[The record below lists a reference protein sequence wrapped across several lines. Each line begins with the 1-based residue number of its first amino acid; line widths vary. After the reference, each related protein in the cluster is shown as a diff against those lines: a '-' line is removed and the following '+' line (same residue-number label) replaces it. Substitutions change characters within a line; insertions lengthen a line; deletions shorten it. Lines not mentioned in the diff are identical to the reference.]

1 MKYKKLT
8 IHNIASFED
17 AEIDFENGPLAQSAV
32 FLIAGPT
39 GVGKSTILDAVCLA
53 LYNMTPRLNN
63 APTTAYE
70 DEFISSGNTV
80 GAKDPRQMV
89 RRGAKEASVMFYFEG
104 NDGREYLATWEVKS
118 KTKGKQKDSLND
130 VKRSLEMLPNGIVW
144 DKKPDIIEKI
154 QEAVGLK
161 FDQFCRT
168 SMLAQGEFSRFL
180 IAGEGEKADIL
191 EKLTDTGQFLR
202 IGEKISENAKQAK
215 TDYEEAAKQIE
226 NIKILPDEEVE
237 KKKTEMAALSQKA
250 AELKKQE
257 SDINAKIE
265 WLKQCDEIRKEEEEN
280 KAELEKAE
288 RLQTDEK
295 TVALQKKLA
304 DWERTDKERTTFQS
318 KKEVVKK
325 LQELQKELAT
335 LKNELPG
342 LTRLVGEFMG
352 GVNAK
357 KADFNEK
364 NESIKKQEDH
374 KETYQQSQ
382 TLIGKM
388 KNVLAHKTDAENA
401 EKERQNATNALS
413 DIQKSIKE
421 KEQAH
426 KETSKKI
433 KALTDDIKKKKKE
446 LAAKNREKIEEE
458 RAQLNATL
466 RECDK
471 AQSAVKTYREKT
483 NGNAKKHADLTALQ
497 AEIRQ
502 MEQAIPDKQK
512 HLQQLADDEKRLRE
526 QYEKLKK
533 SVGDAAQELRHK
545 LAVGD
550 VCPICGQT
558 VHDVLDDEFFK
569 TLVEPAEKEWEEK
582 SLLLSTENKNMAEE
596 TARLKEKKQREEKE
610 KKSLAEEDDNLQSEK
625 STCADLLNSLHIALD
640 DKDLDKVLKTI
651 EEKTA
656 EYTRQLAKVEEEF
669 KAANHLQDDVNKLQE
684 KANKLSAEE
693 KNQYE
698 LLQKERASEAK
709 TTTQKEAAEKQIND
723 LKKKIDDESAE
734 LTAMFKNDKWQAD
747 INRTIKVLG
756 EKAEAYNNVC
766 DEVRKLDNE
775 IQQDEKM
782 LRQMESPMQAL
793 GAQPKAVACAQPRPA
808 EEIIDKI
815 NDYKG
820 RKGNTETLLKN
831 HEEQIKEKEKQLASF
846 FQKNPEITEEYL
858 SQLAAWA
865 SATATRE
872 KLEAQKSNLDKLK
885 GQQGKIAERKN
896 TLIANRPDTLTD
908 ADTAEQL
915 RTVKAQLSEQEGLCN
930 QSIGAIDQE
939 LKANDERKTEVE
951 ELKLQ
956 HKNKITLYTNWKQLD
971 DIFGGQNNANKFKR
985 IAQSYVLQQ
994 LLLNANQYLE
1004 TLTQRYELRCQLGSY
1019 AILVSDKYNGGRE
1032 RSATTLSGG
1041 ESFIISLALALGLSN
1056 IAGANLTSDII
1067 FIDEGFGTLST
1078 DALETVMNT
1087 LTLLSQCNGKKVGII
1102 SHVEQLKQRIDT
1114 QIAVSCKAAGLPS
1127 TLHIY

>member
-1 MKYKKLT
+1 M
-8 IHNIASFED
+8 
-17 AEIDFENGPLAQSAV
+17 
-32 FLIAGPT
+32 
-39 GVGKSTILDAVCLA
+39 
-53 LYNMTPRLNN
+53 
-63 APTTAYE
+63 
-70 DEFISSGNTV
+70 
-80 GAKDPRQMV
+80 
-89 RRGAKEASVMFYFEG
+89 
-104 NDGREYLATWEVKS
+104 
-118 KTKGKQKDSLND
+118 
-130 VKRSLEMLPNGIVW
+130 
-144 DKKPDIIEKI
+144 
-154 QEAVGLK
+154 
-161 FDQFCRT
+161 
-168 SMLAQGEFSRFL
+168 
-180 IAGEGEKADIL
+180 
-191 EKLTDTGQFLR
+191 
-202 IGEKISENAKQAK
+202 
-215 TDYEEAAKQIE
+215 
-226 NIKILPDEEVE
+226 
-237 KKKTEMAALSQKA
+237 
-250 AELKKQE
+250 
-257 SDINAKIE
+257 
-265 WLKQCDEIRKEEEEN
+265 
-280 KAELEKAE
+280 
-288 RLQTDEK
+288 
-295 TVALQKKLA
+295 
-304 DWERTDKERTTFQS
+304 
-318 KKEVVKK
+318 
-325 LQELQKELAT
+325 
-335 LKNELPG
+335 
-342 LTRLVGEFMG
+342 
-352 GVNAK
+352 
-357 KADFNEK
+357 
-364 NESIKKQEDH
+364 
-374 KETYQQSQ
+374 
-382 TLIGKM
+382 
-388 KNVLAHKTDAENA
+388 
-401 EKERQNATNALS
+401 
-413 DIQKSIKE
+413 
-421 KEQAH
+421 
-426 KETSKKI
+426 
-433 KALTDDIKKKKKE
+433 
-446 LAAKNREKIEEE
+446 
-458 RAQLNATL
+458 
-466 RECDK
+466 
-471 AQSAVKTYREKT
+471 
-483 NGNAKKHADLTALQ
+483 
-497 AEIRQ
+497 
-502 MEQAIPDKQK
+502 
-512 HLQQLADDEKRLRE
+512 
-526 QYEKLKK
+526 
-533 SVGDAAQELRHK
+533 
-545 LAVGD
+545 
-550 VCPICGQT
+550 
-558 VHDVLDDEFFK
+558 HDVLDDEFFK

-915 RTVKAQLSEQEGLCN
+915 KTVKAQLSEQEGLCN

-1127 TLHIY
+1127 TLHIS